1 MTTYREASSYR
12 TFKRSARNFQEFS
25 SARKITEERGLSLE
39 TARAR
44 CAEFND
50 NRSAAQIRKGTK
62 LEFDSE

>member
-1 MTTYREASSYR
+1 MTTYR
-12 TFKRSARNFQEFS
+12 TFKRSATNWWQFGN
-25 SARKITEERGLSLE
+25 ARKITEERGLSLE

-50 NRSAAQIRKGTK
+50 NRSPAQIRNGIK